1 MGLLKLRLSILELA
15 VGEVASVDQLLV
27 AIEVDQNLRKELEM
41 QVVQAASEFLDLR
54 LEITLMLTKDH
65 RHLTHQH

>member
-41 QVVQAASEFLDLR
+41 QVVQVASEFLDLR